1 MFANALSISGAMSIM
16 LPAAASGIM
25 AYILYFITKVIVN
38 RAPRSQRLVSNILGE
53 EKAGDVVSFGSKE
66 HKIRMAFIKFGLDV
80 SGWEETAILG
90 GRIVMGVLVAVV
102 ITFIGLPP
110 LVAVVGAGSGVII
123 MNGLID
129 GAWSK
134 VRMSVEG
141 EIPLFLTGLASTI
154 QVTPNV
160 LAAVEDESNSLD
172 PEGSLKPWLRTRF
185 LKEGQAHGPAAI
197 EGLVKEAFGLSESLG
212 IVTFLVGRMWRTG
225 GSEWINAFDQ
235 ASRNIENV
243 LDARINAQAA
253 GDTAK
258 GSVKVVAA
266 MNIVVIVMMVR
277 NPNFAESLANPLV
290 QIIYAAAALMMI
302 FGWFF
307 INKMV
312 DEAF

>member
-1 MFANALSISGAMSIM
+1 MFAGALSIM
-16 LPAAASGIM
+16 LPAAASGLLSYM
-25 AYILYFITKVIVN
+25 VYFIARMIVN
-38 RAPRSQRLVSNILGE
+38 RPPRSQRRIANILGE
-53 EKAGDVVSFGSKE
+53 EKSGNVVSFGSKE
-66 HKIRMAFIKFGLDV
+66 HKIRMAFIKYGMDV
-80 SGWEETAILG
+80 SGWEESAIWV
-90 GRIVMGVLVAVV
+90 GRIVMGVLVGAV
-102 ITFIGLPP
+102 ILLIGLPP
-110 LVAVVGAGSGVII
+110 LVATVGAFSGAII
-123 MNGLID
+123 MNGFID

-141 EIPLFLTGLASTI
+141 EIPLFLTGLSSTI
-154 QVTPNV
+154 QVTPNL

-185 LKEGQAHGPAAI
+185 LKEGQANGPAAI
-197 EGLVKEAFGLSESLG
+197 ESLVEEAFGLSESLG

-258 GSVKVVAA
+258 GSVKIVAL

-277 NPNFAESLANPLV
+277 NPNFADSLANPLV
-290 QIIYAAAALMMI
+290 QIIYAVAALMMI

>member
-1 MFANALSISGAMSIM
+1 MFSSALSIM
-16 LPAAASGIM
+16 LPAAASGLIGYM
-25 AYILYFITKVIVN
+25 VYFITRVMVN
-38 RAPRSQRLVSNILGE
+38 RPPRSQRQIANILGE
-53 EKAGDVVSFGSKE
+53 EKSGNVVSFGSKE
-66 HKIRMAFIKFGLDV
+66 HKIRMAFIKYRMDV
-80 SGWEETAILG
+80 SGWEESAFWV
-90 GRIVMGVLVAVV
+90 GRIVMGVLVGAV
-102 ITFIGLPP
+102 ILLIGLPP
-110 LVAVVGAGSGVII
+110 LVATVGAFSGTII
-123 MNGLID
+123 MNGFID

-141 EIPLFLTGLASTI
+141 DIPLFLTGLSSTI

-185 LKEGQAHGPAAI
+185 LKEGQAHSTAAI
-197 EGLVKEAFGLSESLG
+197 EGLVEEAFGLSESLG

-258 GSVKVVAA
+258 GSVKIVAL

-290 QIIYAAAALMMI
+290 QIIYAVAALMMI

-307 INKMV
+307 INRMV

>member
-1 MFANALSISGAMSIM
+1 MFAEAISIM
-16 LPAAASGIM
+16 LPAAASGLIS
-25 AYILYFITKVIVN
+25 YIVYFITRVIVN
-38 RAPRSQRLVSNILGE
+38 RPPRSQRRIANILGE
-53 EKAGDVVSFGSKE
+53 EKSGNVVSFGSKE
-66 HKIRMAFIKFGLDV
+66 HKIRMAFIRYRMNV
-80 SGWEETAILG
+80 SGWEESAIWV
-90 GRIVMGVLVAVV
+90 GRIVMGVIVGAV
-102 ITFIGLPP
+102 ILLIGLPP
-110 LVAVVGAGSGVII
+110 LVATVGAFSGAII
-123 MNGLID
+123 MNGFID

-141 EIPLFLTGLASTI
+141 ELPLFLTGLSSTI

-197 EGLVKEAFGLSESLG
+197 EGLVEEAFGLSESLG

-258 GSVKVVAA
+258 GSVKIVAF

-290 QIIYAAAALMMI
+290 QIIYAVAALMMI